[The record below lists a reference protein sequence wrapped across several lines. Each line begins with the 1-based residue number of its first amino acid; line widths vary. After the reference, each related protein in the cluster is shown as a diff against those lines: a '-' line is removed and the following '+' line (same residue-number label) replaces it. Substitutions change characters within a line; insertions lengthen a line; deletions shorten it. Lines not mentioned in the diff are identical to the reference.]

1 MKKIILLYALFL
13 MLLMS
18 TGLLAQPV
26 PPVLLAPPNNAT
38 GVSLFPLFDW
48 TDVTGATSY
57 RLQVFQGA
65 TTVIDQSG
73 IPISQYQVVAA
84 VLNYNTTYY
93 WRVASVNSGGQGA
106 WSPSWFFTTANPPPV
121 VPVLVAPL
129 NMATGISLT
138 PTLDWNEVPNASFY
152 HLQVSTSN
160 SFSPTVI
167 DIDGLVNSGYVVQP
181 GVLLNN
187 TKYYWRVNATN
198 TGGIS
203 NWSTVWDFTTII
215 AAPSAPNLLLPPN
228 NATNVSTQPT
238 MDWTDAAGADS
249 YHLQIAYD
257 INFGSLASDV
267 TGITSSGYVVG
278 PGILSGNT
286 PYFWRVS
293 SANVGGTSSWSTV
306 FKFTTG
312 IGVPAAPI
320 LLSPPNHQNGT
331 SRTPLLDWNNVP
343 SATSYR
349 VQVSTDPNFATT
361 LINAV
366 TGANSQYQVPTALA
380 YNTLYYWRVNATNA
394 GGTSIWSS
402 VWDFTTLITVPLA
415 PTLLLPVNGAIG
427 VILTPFFDWTDV
439 SGATKYR
446 LQISTSNI
454 FANIVY
460 DNNNIATSE
469 YVLPSGY
476 LIGSTQYYWRVAAI
490 NSGGQGPYS
499 AGFTF
504 TTQQTFFLNL
514 KVYLE
519 GFYNGTTQVKDSMKV
534 YLANPT
540 SPFALK
546 DSSNAFLDS
555 LGNCQLSFAKAT
567 NGGYYIVI
575 KHRNHL
581 ETWTANPQVFSTGN
595 VTTYNFTDLIT
606 KAYGSNMKPVG
617 SAFVLVGGDANQDGF
632 VNPTDYTLF
641 KAQFG
646 LSGYKSA
653 DFNGDGFIDGYD
665 TPYIY
670 NNFGRS
676 YARPF

>member
-18 TGLLAQPV
+18 TGLIAQPV
-26 PPVLLAPPNNAT
+26 PPTLLAPPNNAT
-38 GVSLFPLFDW
+38 GVSLFPTFDW

-73 IPISQYQVVAA
+73 IPISQYAVVSA

-93 WRVASVNSGGQGA
+93 WRVASVNGGGQGA
-106 WSPSWFFTTANPPPV
+106 WSPSWFFTTANPPPA

-138 PTLDWNEVPNASFY
+138 PTLSWNVVPNASFY
-152 HLQVSTSN
+152 HLQVSTSG
-160 SFSPTVI
+160 SFSSTVI

-215 AAPSAPNLLLPPN
+215 AAPSAPNLLLPLN
-228 NATNVSTQPT
+228 NATNVSTQPN

-257 INFGSLASDV
+257 INFGSLASDI
-267 TGITSSGYVVG
+267 TGITTSGYVVG

-320 LLSPPNHQNGT
+320 LLAPPNHQIGT
-331 SRTPLLDWNNVP
+331 SRTPYLDWNNVP
-343 SATSYR
+343 GATSYR

-361 LINAV
+361 IINAV

-380 YNTLYYWRVNATNA
+380 YNTLYYWRANATNA
-394 GGTSIWSS
+394 GGTSLWSS
-402 VWDFTTLITVPLA
+402 VWDFTTIITVPLA
-415 PTLLLPVNGAIG
+415 PTLLLPANAATG

-446 LQISTSNI
+446 LQISTSNV
-454 FANIVY
+454 FTNIVY
-460 DNNNIATSE
+460 DNANIATSE

-490 NSGGQGPYS
+490 NAGGQGAYS
-499 AGFTF
+499 AGFVF

-519 GFYNGTTQVKDSMKV
+519 GFFNGTTQVKDSMKV

-546 DSSNAFLDS
+546 DSSNAFVDS

-567 NGGYYIVI
+567 NGGYYIVV

-595 VTTYNFTDLIT
+595 VTNYNFTDNIT

-617 SAFVLVGGDANQDGF
+617 SVFVLIGGDANQDGF
-632 VNPTDYTLF
+632 VNPTDYTIY